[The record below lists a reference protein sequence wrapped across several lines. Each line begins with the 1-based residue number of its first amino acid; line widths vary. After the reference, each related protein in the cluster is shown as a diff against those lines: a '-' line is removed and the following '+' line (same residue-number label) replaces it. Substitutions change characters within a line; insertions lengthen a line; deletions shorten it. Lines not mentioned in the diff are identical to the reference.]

1 MMAAKSCIR
10 PKPGF
15 DQYLLDLSALAGVAG
30 WQGSF
35 GEIYGFS
42 SGTTGFEPEFF
53 DLR

>member
-1 MMAAKSCIR
+1 MMAAQRRVR
-10 PKPGF
+10 PKPVF
-15 DQYLLDLSALAGVAG
+15 EPVFLDLSALAGFAG
-30 WQGSF
+30 RQGSF

>member
-1 MMAAKSCIR
+1 MMAVESRIC

-15 DQYLLDLSALAGVAG
+15 DQYLLDLSASAGCAG